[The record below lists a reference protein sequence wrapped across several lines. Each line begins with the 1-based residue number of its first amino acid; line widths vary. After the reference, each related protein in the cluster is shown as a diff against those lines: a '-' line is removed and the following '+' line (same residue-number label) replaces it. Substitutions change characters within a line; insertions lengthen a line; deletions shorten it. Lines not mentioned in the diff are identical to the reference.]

1 MPDRELVLR
10 VRCGHGLSFGPHP
23 TELPTSPEAC
33 HSDCPGGS
41 ETVLDPE
48 RWLRLYCRLT
58 EIRSILVKV
67 QDVIDALGGSDE

>member
-10 VRCGHGLSFGPHP
+10 EKCEHGLSFGPHP

-41 ETVLDPE
+41 ETVLHPDRVLRIEDPE
-48 RWLRLYCRLT
+48 FG
-58 EIRSILVKV
+58 EISFIRV
-67 QDVIDALGGSDE
+67 QDVIDAVTE